1 MGAPH
6 PSHGCSPVVPAPLR
20 TLLLSRPLSR
30 KPSPGLKPHIIHF
43 TGRERAREGREEME
57 LFRGSRC
64 VPLGFGRSSGFVA
77 EQLRADLYFP
87 SQEWTIFLAYLQFP
101 KVLHTNQ

>member
-1 MGAPH
+1 
-6 PSHGCSPVVPAPLR
+6 
-20 TLLLSRPLSR
+20 
-30 KPSPGLKPHIIHF
+30 
-43 TGRERAREGREEME
+43 ME

-64 VPLGFGRSSGFVA
+64 APLGFGRSSGFVA
-77 EQLRADLYFP
+77 ERLRADLYFP